1 MASLLSG
8 SSTSIDSQLPTSTS
22 FLNTSSTTNKPSGN
36 PSASPSSIVSTELT
50 KGSSD
55 DVALDVAPS
64 TAQSASTRTPSTTA
78 LDSIAKETVGNSP
91 TTTVPDASLTA
102 DGETPTIA
110 RPTVSSDSSPIS
122 PSTSPT
128 SISKTL
134 SISTQLSSSALALNP
149 QIATVTTVSTGAVP
163 TATPSSQ
170 TPSSITISSQSQV
183 QATGPHPSSP
193 RVSPASETEIGKEF
207 SSPTPSTMSTTSSTT
222 SSITPS
228 EAQPSTTQPTDE
240 SVQGPQVFSAADI
253 GPPPS
258 PASSSTAS
266 TSSTVSIQANNTSST
281 QEQSQIAASQPANPV
296 VSASGK
302 AVVSNEPLSTPA
314 STPVSAA
321 SSNSS
326 PTPDAGAASVPTS
339 ATALPPALPPVSTSA
354 VPLSDSILSEIP
366 SHTVTDLTPSSTG
379 SITSSLA
386 AINTLPGDFRE
397 SGLPGGSQATVQP
410 IADPVSSSSRPS
422 TGTIVGGTIGG
433 IAAAA
438 VIVIL
443 LWFWRRRVAR
453 DGLGSS
459 KAYTEKDS
467 STPMAQRLGISTTL
481 SAVKQNIGEKFAPRN
496 VNMDRGNSQFLEADT
511 VQPRSVAPGRN
522 KGAPNPLSAAGGNPK
537 PKGHKL
543 GPGLSFD
550 FGRRFNPFSDANA
563 LMSGTVPPSSSVLVN
578 PFSDDNMVLPPP
590 VSAPNRRS
598 RGRSLGGIRSFHA
611 PTVPARPHSVHRE
624 SLQSN
629 GSFNQRRDKFR
640 SDPFDLEIESRLA
653 PPANGTPSRSSS
665 VYSSQMQQNPHDSY
679 TSKYASGSSLGDW
692 TAGGDVGAG
701 GPAGRRD
708 SPTIL

>member
-8 SSTSIDSQLPTSTS
+8 SSTSIDAQLPTSTS

-36 PSASPSSIVSTELT
+36 PSPSSSSIISSETT

-64 TAQSASTRTPSTTA
+64 TMQSASTRSPSTTA

-91 TTTVPDASLTA
+91 TTTVPAASLTA
-102 DGETPTIA
+102 DGETPTTA
-110 RPTVSSDSSPIS
+110 LPTASSDSSPIS
-122 PSTSPT
+122 PSTSPA
-128 SISKTL
+128 SISETS
-134 SISTQLSSSALALNP
+134 SIPTQLSSSALALNP
-149 QIATVTTVSTGAVP
+149 QIAATSTPVSTGAIP

-170 TPSSITISSQSQV
+170 TPSSIAISSQSQI
-183 QATGPHPSSP
+183 QPTGRQPSSP
-193 RVSPASETEIGKEF
+193 RVSPASGTKIGKELP
-207 SSPTPSTMSTTSSTT
+207 SPTPST
-222 SSITPS
+222 TPS
-228 EAQPSTTQPTDE
+228 VTPSQAQPSATQPTNE
-240 SVQGPQVFSAADI
+240 SVQGPEVFSAADI

-258 PASSSTAS
+258 PAPSSTVS
-266 TSSTVSIQANNTSST
+266 TSSTVSIQANNTPST
-281 QEQSQIAASQPANPV
+281 PEQSQIVASQSANPV

-302 AVVSNEPLSTPA
+302 AVVSNVPLSTPA
-314 STPVSAA
+314 STLNSAP

-326 PTPDAGAASVPTS
+326 PTPAAGAASVPTT
-339 ATALPPALPPVSTSA
+339 ATTLAPAPTSA

-366 SHTVTDLTPSSTG
+366 SNTVTDLTPSSTE
-379 SITSSLA
+379 SVTTSLA
-386 AINTLPGDFRE
+386 GINTLPGDFRE
-397 SGLPGGSQATVQP
+397 SGLPGGSQATGQP
-410 IADPVSSSSRPS
+410 IADPISSSSRPS

-438 VIVIL
+438 VIIVL

-453 DGLGSS
+453 DGRGSS

-467 STPMAQRLGISTTL
+467 STSMAQRLGISTTV
-481 SAVKQNIGEKFAPRN
+481 SAVKQNIGERFAPRN
-496 VNMDRGNSQFLEADT
+496 VNMNRGNSQFLETDA
-511 VQPRSVAPGRN
+511 VQPRSVAPIRT
-522 KGAPNPLSAAGGNPK
+522 KGAPNPVAAAGGK

-543 GPGLSFD
+543 VPGLSFD
-550 FGRRFNPFSDANA
+550 FGKRFNPFSDANA
-563 LMSGTVPPSSSVLVN
+563 LMSGTVPPPSSSVLAN

-590 VSAPNRRS
+590 VSASNRRS
-598 RGRSLGGIRSFHA
+598 RGRSLGGIRSFQA

-665 VYSSQMQQNPHDSY
+665 VYSSQIHQNPHDSY

-692 TAGGDVGAG
+692 TAGGDVGPS
-701 GPAGRRD
+701 GPTGRRD
-708 SPTIL
+708 SPTIS

>member
-8 SSTSIDSQLPTSTS
+8 SSTSIDAQLPTSTPTT

-36 PSASPSSIVSTELT
+36 PQTSSSSIISSEPT

-64 TAQSASTRTPSTTA
+64 TAPSVSTRTPSTTA

-91 TTTVPDASLTA
+91 ATTVPDASLTA

-110 RPTVSSDSSPIS
+110 LPTSSSDSNPIS

-128 SISKTL
+128 SISETS
-134 SISTQLSSSALALNP
+134 SIPTQLSSSALALNP
-149 QIATVTTVSTGAVP
+149 QIATSSTASTDAIP

-170 TPSSITISSQSQV
+170 TPSSIPISSQSQI
-183 QATGPHPSSP
+183 QPTGPQPSAP
-193 RVSPASETEIGKEF
+193 RVSPASGTEIGKDLP
-207 SSPTPSTMSTTSSTT
+207 SPTPSTTP
-222 SSITPS
+222 SITPS
-228 EAQPSTTQPTDE
+228 QAQPSSTQPSDE
-240 SVQGPQVFSAADI
+240 SVQGPEVFSAQDI

-258 PASSSTAS
+258 PASSSTSS
-266 TSSTVSIQANNTSST
+266 TSSAVSTPANNTSST
-281 QEQSQIAASQPANPV
+281 QGQSQIAASQPANPAE
-296 VSASGK
+296 SASGK
-302 AVVSNEPLSTPA
+302 AVVSNAPLSTPA
-314 STPVSAA
+314 STPISAP
-321 SSNSS
+321 SSIPS

-339 ATALPPALPPVSTSA
+339 ATTLAPAPTSA

-366 SHTVTDLTPSSTG
+366 SNTVTDLTPSSTG
-379 SITSSLA
+379 SVTTSLPG
-386 AINTLPGDFRE
+386 INTLPGDFRE
-397 SGLPGGSQATVQP
+397 SGLPGGSQATGQP

-453 DGLGSS
+453 DGRGSS

-467 STPMAQRLGISTTL
+467 STSMAQRLGISTTV

-496 VNMDRGNSQFLEADT
+496 VNMNRGNSQFLEAGAI
-511 VQPRSVAPGRN
+511 QPRNVAPMRN
-522 KGAPNPLSAAGGNPK
+522 QGAPNPVAAAGGK

-543 GPGLSFD
+543 VPGLSFD
-550 FGRRFNPFSDANA
+550 FGKRFNPFSDANA
-563 LMSGTVPPSSSVLVN
+563 LMSGTVPPPSSSVLAN

-598 RGRSLGGIRSFHA
+598 RGRSLGGIRSFQA

-692 TAGGDVGAG
+692 TAGGDVGPS
-701 GPAGRRD
+701 GPTGRRD
-708 SPTIL
+708 SPTIS

>member
-8 SSTSIDSQLPTSTS
+8 SSTSIDAQFPTSTT

-36 PSASPSSIVSTELT
+36 PSPSSSSIISSEPT

-64 TAQSASTRTPSTTA
+64 TAPSVSTQSPSTTA

-91 TTTVPDASLTA
+91 TTTAPDASLTA
-102 DGETPTIA
+102 DAETPTIA
-110 RPTVSSDSSPIS
+110 LPTSSSDSSPIS

-128 SISKTL
+128 SISETS
-134 SISTQLSSSALALNP
+134 SIPTQLSSSALALNP
-149 QIATVTTVSTGAVP
+149 QIATSATVSTGAIP
-163 TATPSSQ
+163 TATPSNQ
-170 TPSSITISSQSQV
+170 TPSSIAISSQSQI
-183 QATGPHPSSP
+183 QATGPQPSSP
-193 RVSPASETEIGKEF
+193 RVSPTSGTEIAKELP
-207 SSPTPSTMSTTSSTT
+207 SPTPSTTP
-222 SSITPS
+222 SITPS
-228 EAQPSTTQPTDE
+228 QAQPSATQPTDE
-240 SVQGPQVFSAADI
+240 SVQGPEVFSAADI

-258 PASSSTAS
+258 PSPSSTVS
-266 TSSTVSIQANNTSST
+266 TSSTVSIQASNTSST
-281 QEQSQIAASQPANPV
+281 QEQSQIAASQPANPA

-302 AVVSNEPLSTPA
+302 AVVSNAPLSTPA
-314 STPVSAA
+314 STPISTP
-321 SSNSS
+321 SSISS

-339 ATALPPALPPVSTSA
+339 ATTLAPAPTSA
-354 VPLSDSILSEIP
+354 ELLSDSILSEIP
-366 SHTVTDLTPSSTG
+366 SNTVTDLTPSSTG
-379 SITSSLA
+379 GVTTSLPG
-386 AINTLPGDFRE
+386 INTLPGDFRE
-397 SGLPGGSQATVQP
+397 SGLPGGSQATGQP

-453 DGLGSS
+453 DGRGSS
-459 KAYTEKDS
+459 KAYIEKDS
-467 STPMAQRLGISTTL
+467 STSMAQRLGISTTV

-496 VNMDRGNSQFLEADT
+496 VNMNRGNSQFLEADA
-511 VQPRSVAPGRN
+511 VQPRSVAPMPNR
-522 KGAPNPLSAAGGNPK
+522 GAPNPVAAAGGK

-543 GPGLSFD
+543 VPGLSFD
-550 FGRRFNPFSDANA
+550 FGKRFNPFSDANA
-563 LMSGTVPPSSSVLVN
+563 LMSGTVPPPSSSVLAN

-598 RGRSLGGIRSFHA
+598 RGRSLGGIRSFHT

-665 VYSSQMQQNPHDSY
+665 VYSSQIQQNPHDSY

-692 TAGGDVGAG
+692 TAGGDVGPG
-701 GPAGRRD
+701 GPTGRRD
-708 SPTIL
+708 SPTIS